1 LSPNYSFGVPQ
12 RCERPGCRE
21 FASATYALNPAKR
34 SITLDNFVEA
44 ESTSLNVLC
53 KTHADRLKMPKDW
66 LIDDRREA
74 NPRLFRMASNPDVQP
89 SRDHTSARGHR
100 RKSRPFP
107 KPESFDTVPTPRP
120 IEVPKVEPVVEPVV
134 EPTAEHTVE
143 PVIEEVSVEVDE
155 VVSTVETPEPRP
167 EPELEPTQA
176 MPWKPRFD
184 QDDDLDGVLKP
195 KGRLLSR
202 AFGSDETQFMQRPP
216 KELQREPFDESP

>member
-1 LSPNYSFGVPQ
+1 M
-12 RCERPGCRE
+12 
-21 FASATYALNPAKR
+21 NPAKR

-44 ESTSLNVLC
+44 ESTALNVLC
-53 KTHADRLKMPKDW
+53 KAHADRLKMPKDW
-66 LIDDRREA
+66 LIDDRREL
-74 NPRLFRMASNPDVQP
+74 NPRLFRVATNPEVQP
-89 SRDHTSARGHR
+89 PRDHTAARGHR

-120 IEVPKVEPVVEPVV
+120 IDVPEVEKV
-134 EPTAEHTVE
+134 VE
-143 PVIEEVSVEVDE
+143 PVIERVVEPEVVPVVEDVVAEAQPVVQDE
-155 VVSTVETPEPRP
+155 VPEATNHERER

>member
-1 LSPNYSFGVPQ
+1 M
-12 RCERPGCRE
+12 
-21 FASATYALNPAKR
+21 NPAKR
-34 SITLDNFVEA
+34 SVILDNFIGA
-44 ESTSLNVLC
+44 ETKVPNVLC

-66 LIDDRREA
+66 LLDDRREA
-74 NPRLFRMASNPDVQP
+74 NPRLFRVATTTEQQP
-89 SRDHTSARGHR
+89 SRDHTSATGHR

-120 IEVPKVEPVVEPVV
+120 VVAPEPEVVEVVEEVVEEVVAEVVREEAREEVPAV
-134 EPTAEHTVE
+134 
-143 PVIEEVSVEVDE
+143 
-155 VVSTVETPEPRP
+155 

-184 QDDDLDGVLKP
+184 QEDDLDGVLKP

-216 KELQREPFDESP
+216 KELEREPFDDIP